1 VYDPQSL
8 NHQHRTDSFDCGKD
22 ELNLWL
28 STSALQAER
37 NRTARTFVWTPDGE
51 RDVLAYYS
59 LAGHLLQKAE
69 IPSKAGR
76 GGPNQIPAVILA
88 RLALHKTLQGGGLGG
103 RLLVHALST
112 ALESS
117 RSVAARLVV
126 VDALDEEAAHFYEK
140 YGFIRVPGNM
150 RLVRKMS
157 DIEADLDG

>member
-1 VYDPQSL
+1 MYDPQPL
-8 NHQHRTDSFDCGKD
+8 NQQHRMDSFDCGKE
-22 ELNLWL
+22 ELNFWL

-37 NRTARTFVWTPDGE
+37 NRTARTFVWTSDGE
-51 RDVLAYYS
+51 HDVVAYYS
-59 LAGHLLQKAE
+59 LAGHLLQKDE
-69 IPSKAGR
+69 VPSKAGR
-76 GGPNQIPAVILA
+76 GGPSQIPAVILA

-117 RSVAARLVV
+117 RSVAARLIV
-126 VDALDEEAAHFYEK
+126 VDALDEEAARFYEK

-157 DIEADLDG
+157 DIEADLSG